1 MAVSVHNLLKERRYP
16 FIASLVLLLISVA
29 FFTVTTNTSQPP
41 PLYNL
46 RQPSSHPSVTITT
59 TTTPSPV
66 IEIVSNLSNFDTD
79 LESNGEDLVFD
90 WKVCNGPLAVDYIPC
105 LDNWKA
111 IKSLRSRRHMEHRER
126 YCPKPNP
133 RCLVPLPEG
142 YKIPVPWPKSRD
154 MIWFDNVPHLKLVE
168 YKKEQNW
175 VKRSG
180 DYLLFPGGGTQF
192 KEGVAHYVQYIE
204 KNLPKLGWGKHTR
217 VVLDVGCGVASF
229 GGYLMDKDVIT
240 MSFAPKDEHEAQ
252 IQFALERGI
261 PATLS
266 VIGTQRLTFPD
277 NAFDLIHCARCRVH
291 WDGDGGKPLLELNR
305 ILRPGGVFI
314 WSATPV
320 YRDNER
326 DKKVWEAMVALTK
339 AICWMVVAKSFDSSG
354 IGLVIYEK
362 PLSSSCYELRK
373 ENNPPLCD
381 DNTRPKTKW
390 YTRLDGCIS
399 TIPVKNA
406 WPTPWPQRLK
416 SIPFSLLS
424 SLDAE
429 RIFHE
434 DTKRWSEVVT
444 NVYIGGLGVNWTS
457 VRNVMDMNA
466 GYGGFAAALIDL
478 PLWVM
483 NVVPV
488 NEPDTLPVIF
498 DRGLIGIY
506 HDWCESLNTY
516 PRTYDLLHSSFLF
529 GNLTQSRCD
538 MLDGAVEMD
547 RLLRPGG
554 VVIVED
560 TIEMLKKLKHIL
572 GSLHWSTTIHHQR
585 FLVGK
590 KDFWRPDQTA
600 R

>member
-29 FFTVTTNTSQPP
+29 FFT
-41 PLYNL
+41 
-46 RQPSSHPSVTITT
+46 
-59 TTTPSPV
+59 
-66 IEIVSNLSNFDTD
+66 
-79 LESNGEDLVFD
+79 
-90 WKVCNGPLAVDYIPC
+90 
-105 LDNWKA
+105 
-111 IKSLRSRRHMEHRER
+111 
-126 YCPKPNP
+126 
-133 RCLVPLPEG
+133 
-142 YKIPVPWPKSRD
+142 
-154 MIWFDNVPHLKLVE
+154 IWFDNVPHLKLVE

-204 KNLPKLGWGKHTR
+204 KLWWVFDGQRCYNN
-217 VVLDVGCGVASF
+217 VFCS
-229 GGYLMDKDVIT
+229 
-240 MSFAPKDEHEAQ
+240 KDEHESQ

-291 WDGDGGKPLLELNR
+291 WDGDGTGLNIFDFKAWR
-305 ILRPGGVFI
+305 VLF

-339 AICWMVVAKSFDSSG
+339 AICWKVVAKSFDSSG

-362 PLSSSCYELRK
+362 PLSSSCYESRK

-381 DNTRPKTKW
+381 DNTRPKTSW

-416 SIPFSLLS
+416 SKPLSLS
-424 SLDAE
+424 TSLDAE

-529 GNLTQSRCD
+529 GNLTQRCD

-547 RLLRPGG
+547 RVLRPGG

-590 KDFWRPDQTA
+590 KDFWRPDQIT

>member
-29 FFTVTTNTSQPP
+29 FFTVSTHTSQPP
-41 PLYNL
+41 PLYHL

-59 TTTPSPV
+59 PTTPLPV
-66 IEIVSNLSNFDTD
+66 TKIVSNLSNIDTD
-79 LESNGEDLVFD
+79 LESDSEDLVFD

-204 KNLPKLGWGKHTR
+204 KNLPKLGWGKRTR

-240 MSFAPKDEHEAQ
+240 MSFAPKDEHESQ

-339 AICWMVVAKSFDSSG
+339 AICWKVVAKSFDSSG

-362 PLSSSCYELRK
+362 PLSSSCYESRK

-381 DNTRPKTKW
+381 DNTRPKTSW

-416 SIPFSLLS
+416 SKPLSLS
-424 SLDAE
+424 TSLDAE

-529 GNLTQSRCD
+529 GNLTQRCD

-547 RLLRPGG
+547 RVLRPGG

-590 KDFWRPDQTA
+590 KDFWRPDQIT